1 MEDAMTGDDDAKK
14 LAEISR
20 ELPPIDLDDVSAQRI
35 ALRARQQVGKGPPLT
50 RFIEPAVIVLFT
62 TSMVAWIVYKLVEI
76 LG

>member
-1 MEDAMTGDDDAKK
+1 MSDDDAKK

-35 ALRARQQVGKGPPLT
+35 ALRARQQVGKGPTLT

-62 TSMVAWIVYKLVEI
+62 TSMVAWIVYKMIEI

>member
-1 MEDAMTGDDDAKK
+1 MEESMSDDDAKK

-20 ELPPIDLDDVSAQRI
+20 ELPPIDLDDASAQRI
-35 ALRARQQVGKGPPLT
+35 AQRAREQVGKGPPLT

-62 TSMVAWIVYKLVEI
+62 TSMVAWIVYKMIEI

>member
-1 MEDAMTGDDDAKK
+1 MSDEDAKK

-35 ALRARQQVGKGPPLT
+35 AMVARKQVGKGPPLT

-62 TSMVAWIVYKLVEI
+62 TSMVAWIVYKLIEI
-76 LG
+76 WT